1 MFTAQDVLDIAI
13 RLENNGEKTYRNA
26 LQHSP
31 DEQLKALLAWIAQEE
46 QNHAR
51 WFTELKDRLTRGED
65 HHLMAEMSRALVED
79 VVKGQVFSLQEVN
92 FRDIDTPEKMILTFI
107 GFEDDTIAFYQFLK
121 TFITDPAIEG
131 QLEQIIAEEK
141 KHMATFQELL
151 SES

>member
-1 MFTAQDVLDIAI
+1 
-13 RLENNGEKTYRNA
+13 
-26 LQHSP
+26 
-31 DEQLKALLAWIAQEE
+31 
-46 QNHAR
+46 
-51 WFTELKDRLTRGED
+51 
-65 HHLMAEMSRALVED
+65 MAEMSRALVED